1 MKRYFSHYRELI
13 RLGLPV
19 LVTQLGIIV
28 VSFAD
33 TMMVGAYGLN
43 DLGAAA
49 FVNSFFMVAFVM
61 LIGFG
66 NGMTPL
72 IGALFG
78 QRRRHAAGRMFR
90 AGLVVNVAIGIVAT
104 IIMGALYP
112 FLDVMNQPA
121 ELMPLIREYYI
132 YVLGGLV
139 ACAIFSCCQ
148 QTANG
153 VTDTA
158 TPMWIILAAN
168 ALNIFGNW
176 LFIFGKWGCPEMGL
190 AGAGLSTLISRWFCV
205 VAILAV
211 FFTRRR
217 YRPYM
222 LGARTRVGEG
232 IDPLAVSEPDSR
244 KAKRHGA
251 KWRVWVTSYP
261 VMIQSGVECFMW
273 TFGAIVCGW
282 FGTIQLASYQVILT
296 ISQLGFMIFMSVG
309 VAIAV
314 RVANF
319 AGTND
324 VASMRSTAIAGLHL
338 NLVLATLAMVVFYFA
353 GPWLIDR
360 FTDDPTVVAAALLMI
375 PPLILYQYGDAIQ
388 LTYANA
394 LRGTSNVNPMLWISI
409 IAYLVLGTPALL
421 LFADPLGWKNVGIYY
436 SFSVALFSAAIFYR
450 IAFGRTLRR
459 LTARGPVRQA
469 AA

>member
-1 MKRYFSHYRELI
+1 
-13 RLGLPV
+13 
-19 LVTQLGIIV
+19 
-28 VSFAD
+28 
-33 TMMVGAYGLN
+33 
-43 DLGAAA
+43 
-49 FVNSFFMVAFVM
+49 
-61 LIGFG
+61 
-66 NGMTPL
+66 
-72 IGALFG
+72 
-78 QRRRHAAGRMFR
+78 
-90 AGLVVNVAIGIVAT
+90 
-104 IIMGALYP
+104 
-112 FLDVMNQPA
+112 
-121 ELMPLIREYYI
+121 
-132 YVLGGLV
+132 
-139 ACAIFSCCQ
+139 
-148 QTANG
+148 
-153 VTDTA
+153 
-158 TPMWIILAAN
+158 
-168 ALNIFGNW
+168 
-176 LFIFGKWGCPEMGL
+176 
-190 AGAGLSTLISRWFCV
+190 
-205 VAILAV
+205 
-211 FFTRRR
+211 
-217 YRPYM
+217 
-222 LGARTRVGEG
+222 
-232 IDPLAVSEPDSR
+232 
-244 KAKRHGA
+244 
-251 KWRVWVTSYP
+251 
-261 VMIQSGVECFMW
+261 MW
-273 TFGAIVCGW
+273 TFGAIVCGC

-436 SFSVALFSAAIFYR
+436 SFSVALFSAAILYR